1 MLINTVFPDLKTIL
15 CLHYWKIHTEVVRGE
30 ELQEE
35 KIEREE
41 NNTENL
47 AKLVNLRKGYMA
59 VHYT

>member
-47 AKLVNLRKGYMA
+47 
-59 VHYT
+59 